1 MNSKM
6 AEVMMTDEILKEKF
20 NNLMQKTLQEEND
33 VSAKNHDFSQDNN
46 AVVKK
51 NKLKLY
57 TSIKLKFF
65 LSNIAYKS
73 VNNNDIFDRNFCFD
87 TCILVAKNLN
97 PFSLGKKSTDQNKH
111 DSIYMLWKECMP
123 ANFYRYI
130 CKQKNFSNL
139 NRKKCAASKNS

>member
-51 NKLKLY
+51 KTKAVHFN
-57 TSIKLKFF
+57 
-65 LSNIAYKS
+65 
-73 VNNNDIFDRNFCFD
+73 
-87 TCILVAKNLN
+87 
-97 PFSLGKKSTDQNKH
+97 
-111 DSIYMLWKECMP
+111 
-123 ANFYRYI
+123 
-130 CKQKNFSNL
+130 
-139 NRKKCAASKNS
+139 